1 MHHTNGRR
9 SARRLSR
16 RDFVKAGVAASA
28 LLPMPAIAQGAAG
41 RVVVVGGGFAGG
53 SAARAL
59 KKLDPRLTVTL
70 VEESETFTACPFSNL
85 VITGMR
91 DLKEQQFGYD
101 KVAASGVTMARSTA
115 TAVDAQA
122 RSVTL

>member
-1 MHHTNGRR
+1 MDRTMQRIDQRH
-9 SARRLSR
+9 SAHRLSR

-41 RVVVVGGGFAGG
+41 RVVVIGGGFAGG

-70 VEESETFTACPFSNL
+70 VEESNTFTACPFSNL
-85 VITGMR
+85 VIAGI
-91 DLKEQQFGYD
+91 G
-101 KVAASGVTMARSTA
+101 RSAEAA
-115 TAVDAQA
+115 TAALTKS
-122 RSVTL
+122 RRLRR